1 MPPFEKHIFICIN
14 ERKVND
20 ARGCCH
26 SRGSIELLDYMKG
39 RIHKLGLKSKIRV
52 NKAGCLDACAQGPS
66 MVVYP
71 DNVWYAPKTKEDMEK
86 IITEHIQNNRPV
98 NYLTLPFKPKA

>member
-1 MPPFEKHIFICIN
+1 
-14 ERKVND
+14 
-20 ARGCCH
+20 
-26 SRGSIELLDYMKG
+26 MKG

-71 DNVWYAPKTKEDMEK
+71 DNVWYAPKTKEDMEE

-98 NYLTLPFKPKA
+98 NYLISPFKPKI

>member
-14 ERKVND
+14 ERKDND

-26 SRGSIELLDYMKG
+26 SKGSIDLLDYMKG
-39 RIHKLGLKSKIRV
+39 RIHKLGMKSKIRV
-52 NKAGCLDACAQGPS
+52 NKAGCLDACSQGPS

-71 DNVWYAPKTKEDMEK
+71 DNVWYAPKTKDDIEE

>member
-14 ERKVND
+14 ERKADDVRD
-20 ARGCCH
+20 CCHARG
-26 SRGSIELLDYMKG
+26 SKELLDYMKS
-39 RIHKLGLKSKIRV
+39 RVHELGLKGDVRV

-71 DNVWYAPKTKEDMEK
+71 DNVWYSPKTKEDMEE
-86 IITEHIQNNRPV
+86 ILTEHIQNNRPV
-98 NYLTLPFKPKA
+98 DRLTIPF

>member
-14 ERKVND
+14 ERKTDDV
-20 ARGCCH
+20 RGCCL
-26 SRGSIELLDYMKG
+26 SRGSIELLNYMKG
-39 RIHKLGLKSKIRV
+39 RVHELGLKGTVRV

-71 DNVWYAPKTKEDMEK
+71 DNIWYSPKTTKDIEE
-86 IITEHIQNNRPV
+86 IITQHIQCNRPV
-98 NYLTLPFKPKA
+98 TRLTLAFKSKS

>member
-14 ERKVND
+14 ERKAD
-20 ARGCCH
+20 DPRGCCY
-26 SRGSIELLDYMKG
+26 SRGSAKLLEYMKI
-39 RIHKLGLKSKIRV
+39 RVHELGLKGKVRV

-71 DNVWYAPKTKEDMEK
+71 DNTWYSPNTKKEIEE
-86 IITEHIQNNRPV
+86 IITEHIQCDRPV
-98 NYLTLPFKPKA
+98 SRLTQSFKSSI

>member
-14 ERKVND
+14 ERKADD
-20 ARGCCH
+20 ARGCCI
-26 SRGSIELLDYMKG
+26 SRGSAELLDYMKV
-39 RIHKLGLKSKIRV
+39 RVYELGLKGKVRV

-71 DNVWYAPKTKEDMEK
+71 DNVWYAPKTKEDMEI

-98 NYLTLPFKPKA
+98 NYLILPFKPKA